1 MHIISTLSLW
11 VAAAI
16 AGLAALGKLDYP
28 MTWGATTFDGALA
41 LVAAICLFHAVSRLR
56 RRGTMGALRLGHH

>member
-16 AGLAALGKLDYP
+16 AAMAALGRLDYP
-28 MTWGATTFDGALA
+28 MTLGTTAFDGALA
-41 LVAAICLFHAVSRLR
+41 LVAAICLFHALSRMR

>member
-1 MHIISTLSLW
+1 MQLISTLSLW

-16 AGLAALGKLDYP
+16 AALAALGRLDYP
-28 MTWGATTFDGALA
+28 VTWGTTPFDGALA

-56 RRGTMGALRLGHH
+56 RRSPMGALRFGQR